1 MRASDSAKYKKID
14 IHNFRNSILNYGK
27 ELHNNSKALCITV
40 KFAQNFVRK
49 GINVSNKRA

>member
-27 ELHNNSKALCITV
+27 ELYNNSKALCNG
-40 KFAQNFVRK
+40 KVR
-49 GINVSNKRA
+49 AEFCA